1 MRFFNRIKEYL
12 ARRKKEKEL
21 EKIIKEKLG
30 SLLNAKENLELNIKL
45 TRKDLKEADQDET
58 E

>member
-12 ARRKKEKEL
+12 ARREKEKEL